1 MFFLNSCSVTRKK
14 KIMTEINELIAEL
27 PEGIDPRLYEAL
39 LKLRQPLSELHPYFK
54 CCVYGD
60 SGFGKT
66 VWAMKL
72 AQAITPPD
80 KTIEFVDHMEGWVSL
95 ANHKGL
101 RDRAHRQKYTGF
113 SQVEFLAEV
122 IAKGVKP
129 FDNIG
134 TVILDEFSSMTY
146 SDLDIVVKAARK
158 DVPEWPDYYAGQER
172 ARRCLEKLLSQNIN
186 VITVAHIR
194 EDKLSSGAVVT
205 RPKFLPGFN
214 DIFRQMMHL
223 VTYLSADE
231 YTTEEGS
238 MDYRRSFQVHP
249 TKKINAK
256 TRVGHLH
263 PVVDGDYLIGAI
275 WEWMNGERESNVTD
289 VIVKDKDEAV
299 EEPEESADTL

>member
-1 MFFLNSCSVTRKK
+1 
-14 KIMTEINELIAEL
+14 MTENAVDQKML
-27 PEGIDPRLYEAL
+27 EAL
-39 LKLRQPLSELHPYFK
+39 INLRQPLSELHPYFK
-54 CCVYGD
+54 ACVYGD

-122 IAKGVKP
+122 IAKGISP

-146 SDLDIVVKAARK
+146 NDLDVLVKAQRK
-158 DVPEWPDYYAGQER
+158 DTPEWPEYYAGQER
-172 ARRCLEKLLSQNIN
+172 ARRCLESLLNQNVN

-194 EDKLSSGAVVT
+194 EDKLSSGLVVT
-205 RPKFLPGFN
+205 RPKFVPGFN
-214 DIFRQMMHL
+214 DIFRQLMHL
-223 VTYLSADE
+223 VTHLTA
-231 YTTEEGS
+231 EEFTNDDGTQ
-238 MDYRRSFQVHP
+238 DYRRSFQVHP
-249 TKKINAK
+249 TKRVSAK

-263 PVVDGDYLIGAI
+263 PVVDGDYLIKAI
-275 WEWMNGERESNVTD
+275 VEWMHGERESNVTD
-289 VIVKDKDEAV
+289 VVVKDTDEKENTETITEDIA
-299 EEPEESADTL
+299 